1 MSAKGT
7 ATFFFILIF
16 MCSSLILRNIVIN
29 YSKILP
35 NCTKTILQKKSCLT
49 AAAILEIYS
58 PVHFAAG
65 VARQTVVICKLT
77 VQQLL

>member
-49 AAAILEIYS
+49 ALFWQSIVL
-58 PVHFAAG
+58 F
-65 VARQTVVICKLT
+65 TL
-77 VQQLL
+77 QQALPDKPSSSAS

>member
-35 NCTKTILQKKSCLT
+35 NCTKTILQKKSCLM
-49 AAAILEIYS
+49 AVSLRD
-58 PVHFAAG
+58 F
-65 VARQTVVICKLT
+65 
-77 VQQLL
+77 

>member
-7 ATFFFILIF
+7 ATFFFVLIF
-16 MCSSLILRNIVIN
+16 MCSFLILRNIVIN

-35 NCTKTILQKKSCLT
+35 NCTKTILQKKSCLM
-49 AAAILEIYS
+49 AAIVLAIYR

-65 VARQTVVICKLT
+65 VTRQAVILC
-77 VQQLL
+77 

>member
-49 AAAILEIYS
+49 AAAILAIY
-58 PVHFAAG
+58 VLF
-65 VARQTVVICKLT
+65 TL
-77 VQQLL
+77 QQALPDKPSSSAS